1 MPRRSNQRRG
11 EKDQGAIVPR
21 LIRPYDE
28 ELDFPKFI
36 EGFMQI
42 RNFSIIAHIDHGK
55 STLSDRLL
63 MRAGAIT
70 EREFKEQIL
79 DDMDLERERGITIKA
94 SAVTVFHEHNGEKF
108 MLNFIDTPGHVDF
121 HYEVQKALQ
130 ACEGAILVV
139 DATQGVQAQTVAN
152 AYAAID
158 VGLDIIPVINKI
170 DLPSSRPVEVAE
182 EIEQV
187 LGFKAEDCILVS
199 AKTGQGIDDLI
210 GKLCDQLPPPKG
222 SPDLPLRAL
231 IFDSIY
237 DDYRGVIVYVRV
249 VDGELRKGM
258 KIRLMGADREY
269 QVTDLGKLMPR
280 PKQVPSIG
288 TSEVGFLVAAIK
300 DLHDVR
306 IGDTVTDAQ
315 NPAPE
320 ALPGYKPIQQMV
332 FCDFYPGGK
341 TQYDEL
347 RDAMDRLQLNDSSF
361 TFAPESSDALGF
373 GFRCGFLGLL
383 HMEIIQERLER
394 EFNIEVVQT
403 APTVTYEILLND
415 QSTIRIDA
423 PSELPDLTHVA
434 EIREPYIVMNLILP
448 ADGVGALMKLCED
461 RRGIY
466 KKTEYI
472 GATRVILVY
481 EMPLAEVIYDFY
493 DRLKSATRGYG
504 TMDYELI
511 GFRIGDLVKVD
522 ILVNGDRVDAL
533 SVIVHREHAE
543 ARGRRLL
550 IRLKKEIDRHLFEIP
565 LQAAIGGKVIA
576 RETIK
581 SVGKNVTAKCY
592 GGDVTRKR
600 KLLEKQKE
608 GKEAHEAGRVGG
620 HSAGSVHVDSGDRG
634 LNIYRDEEL
643 ASGEAAPA
651 STVNLSPTDL
661 ATARSVQSLVTARGA
676 AVIIPG
682 DDGQHDQDDSVAIP
696 STGGRPAGREAGT
709 GKWRSRGERESDAE
723 SCFCGGR
730 SRLFARQIC
739 GASRAWTS
747 VPWQRCHLW

>member
-1 MPRRSNQRRG
+1 
-11 EKDQGAIVPR
+11 
-21 LIRPYDE
+21 
-28 ELDFPKFI
+28 
-36 EGFMQI
+36 MQI

-70 EREFKEQIL
+70 EREFHNQML

-94 SAVTVFHEHNGEKF
+94 SAVTVFHEHNGEQF

-152 AYAAID
+152 AYAAIE
-158 VGLDIIPVINKI
+158 VGLEIIPVINKI
-170 DLPSSRPVEVAE
+170 DLPSADPVRVAE

-187 LGFKAEDCILVS
+187 LGFRAEDAILVS
-199 AKTGQGIDDLI
+199 AKTGQGIDELI
-210 GKLCDQLPPPKG
+210 TKLCDQLPPPRG
-222 SPDLPLRAL
+222 LPDKPTRAL

-249 VDGELRKGM
+249 IDGELKKGM
-258 KIRLMGADREY
+258 KIRLMGTEKEY
-269 QVTDLGKLMPR
+269 QITDLGKLMPR
-280 PKQVPSIG
+280 PKQVASIG
-288 TSEVGFLVAAIK
+288 TGEVGFIVAAIK

-315 NPAPE
+315 RPAPE

-361 TFAPESSDALGF
+361 TFAPETSDALGF

-403 APTVTYEILLND
+403 APTVTYEIKMTDGSLK
-415 QSTIRIDA
+415 RIDA
-423 PSELPDLTHVA
+423 PSELPNLTHVE
-434 EIREPYIVMNLILP
+434 EIREPYIAMNLILP
-448 ADGVGALMKLCED
+448 AECVGQIIQLCED

-472 GATRVILVY
+472 GSSRVILVY
-481 EMPLAEVIYDFY
+481 EIPLAEVIYDFY
-493 DRLKSATRGYG
+493 DKLKSGTKGYG
-504 TMDYELI
+504 TMDYDFV
-511 GFRIGDLVKVD
+511 GFRAGNLVKMD
-522 ILVNGDRVDAL
+522 ILVNADRVDAL
-533 SVIVHREHAE
+533 SVIVHRDKAE
-543 ARGRRLL
+543 ARGRKLL
-550 IRLKKEIDRHLFEIP
+550 VRLKEEIDKHLFEIP
-565 LQAAIGGKVIA
+565 LQAAIGGKIIA

-608 GKEAHEAGRVGG
+608 GKKRMKRVG
-620 HSAGSVHVDSGDRG
+620 SVDIPQEAFMAILESGD
-634 LNIYRDEEL
+634 
-643 ASGEAAPA
+643 
-651 STVNLSPTDL
+651 
-661 ATARSVQSLVTARGA
+661 
-676 AVIIPG
+676 
-682 DDGQHDQDDSVAIP
+682 
-696 STGGRPAGREAGT
+696 
-709 GKWRSRGERESDAE
+709 
-723 SCFCGGR
+723 
-730 SRLFARQIC
+730 
-739 GASRAWTS
+739 
-747 VPWQRCHLW
+747 